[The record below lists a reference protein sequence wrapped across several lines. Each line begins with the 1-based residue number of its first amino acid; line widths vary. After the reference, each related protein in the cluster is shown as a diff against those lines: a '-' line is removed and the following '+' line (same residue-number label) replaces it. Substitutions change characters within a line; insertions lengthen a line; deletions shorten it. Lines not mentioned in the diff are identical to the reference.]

1 MVFMEEMQIEKY
13 QKEIESVLPLCEYN
27 RMKTKYLDKS
37 TLIGKKLLLIKKEEH
52 RKYSEPYFV
61 FWIAIITDA
70 GLQTTD
76 NEGRSLAI
84 SATQSKQHT
93 AFYNSI
99 QAGDVF
105 TISQYK
111 IKNITGYAFEV
122 IQNGS

>member
-1 MVFMEEMQIEKY
+1 MEEMQIEKY
-13 QKEIESVLPLCEYN
+13 KKEIESVLPLCEYN

-61 FWIAIITDA
+61 LWIAIITDA

-105 TISQYK
+105 VISQYK
-111 IKNITGYAFEV
+111 IKNMTGYSFEV

>member
-1 MVFMEEMQIEKY
+1 MQVEVEKY

-27 RMKTKYLDKS
+27 RIKTKYLDKS

-61 FWIAIITDA
+61 FWIAIITD
-70 GLQTTD
+70 
-76 NEGRSLAI
+76 EGRSLAI

-93 AFYNSI
+93 AFYNSV

-105 TISQYK
+105 TGLILT
-111 IKNITGYAFEV
+111 TGEQVQNGVVVSTQKV
-122 IQNGS
+122 IQNANK